1 MPFLLFFKL
10 GAVRARDAGLG
21 GGRKKKEVDV
31 WVCGC
36 FGFSGCVGV
45 YVSLSTWRT

>member
-21 GGRKKKEVDV
+21 GGRKKRRWMYGCMGVFEYQDV
-31 WVCGC
+31 WV
-36 FGFSGCVGV
+36 FR
-45 YVSLSTWRT
+45 YH